1 MKVSNIQNNN
11 LYCANSVSFKA
22 ATNFDRILPSN
33 KGIIS
38 KKSVKLINELNS
50 CIDKE
55 WKDIKQ
61 GKKIAEKPI
70 FQILDG
76 KKHVTFE
83 PVYAQK
89 YPALLIDIND
99 GKYNERILM
108 NRDNPNNF
116 RYEKMIKTDHGS
128 ATLKTYSSINGG
140 NSEIDKFVNNI
151 VENNLEKILSNKMWD
166 RILNRIEE
174 GID

>member
-1 MKVSNIQNNN
+1 MRISNIQNNN
-11 LYCANSVSFKA
+11 LYYTNSVSFKA
-22 ATNFDRILPSN
+22 ATNFDRILPPD
-33 KGIIS
+33 KGTIS
-38 KKSVKLINELNS
+38 KKTVKLINELNS

-55 WKDIKQ
+55 WTDIKQ
-61 GKKIAEKPI
+61 GKNMAEKPI
-70 FQILDG
+70 FQIMDG
-76 KKHVTFE
+76 NKHVSFE

-108 NRDNPNNF
+108 DRDNPNNF
-116 RYEKMIKTDHGS
+116 RYEKMIETDHGN

-140 NSEIDKFVNNI
+140 NSEIDRFVNNI
-151 VENNLEKILSNKMWD
+151 VENNLERILSNKMWD